1 MKAAAALV
9 LSVAV
14 LAFGAAI
21 AQGAAPPAAA
31 TEAPP
36 RWSALTPAQRA
47 ALQPLQSEWRDL
59 DASRKQ
65 KWLMLSQRYATMPEV
80 ERRRLQERMAEWAR
94 LSPADRGRARENYQA
109 LRTLPAE
116 ERQALW
122 EAYQA
127 LPPERKIE
135 LAERRAAAARRPTP
149 VDAKAAKPNGK
160 RNIVPPSTP
169 QLAARPVTPTMVQAR
184 PGATTKLVTR
194 PNEPPA
200 HNQPG
205 LPKIAAV
212 QGFVN
217 PKTLLPNRGPQGAAV
232 TPTPPATII
241 ETAE

>member
-1 MKAAAALV
+1 MKAAALV
-9 LSVAV
+9 LAVAALV
-14 LAFGAAI
+14 SGIGAAI
-21 AQGAAPPAAA
+21 AQGAAKPAAA
-31 TEAPP
+31 AEPPP

-47 ALQPLQSEWRDL
+47 ALQPLQSEWPTL

-65 KWLMLSQRYATMPEV
+65 KWLVLSQRYATMPEV

-94 LSPADRGRARENYQA
+94 LSPAARGRARENYQA

-135 LAERRAAAARRPTP
+135 LAARRAAAKPP
-149 VDAKAAKPNGK
+149 PGDAKHAKPSGK

-169 QLAARPVTPTMVQAR
+169 QFAARPVTPTMVQAR